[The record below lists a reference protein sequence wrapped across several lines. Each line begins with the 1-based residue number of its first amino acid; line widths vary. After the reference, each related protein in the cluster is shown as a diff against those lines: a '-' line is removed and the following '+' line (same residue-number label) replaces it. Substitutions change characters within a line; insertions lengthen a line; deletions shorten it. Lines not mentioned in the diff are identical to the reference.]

1 MDSTSTNLAVIN
13 VDNNVEEVVCSV
25 DVFDFNENEFEERK
39 RLTRKR
45 ISNNKPIILSPS
57 PSSPPSSLH
66 RPEKRLKF
74 DKQQNEDEEVY
85 EHQQEMETLP
95 YGLDDYLLEPPPKLR
110 RLQRADRRQ
119 TSSQSPYFQSPER
132 NGKLGKS
139 KSLQAYLRKEN
150 AEELFIGSQSLTQQ
164 QLKDLVNK
172 CEWLSCDHINAYFT
186 ILNSEY
192 ESNIHAFST
201 YFYVML
207 MKDNVYS
214 YSNVIRWTKKI
225 DIFSKQFIYVPIN
238 VNDSHWILAVIK
250 IRERRIELWDSLGN
264 RHIKTVD
271 RWSFKNQFINTRNNG
286 PQIDDHS
293 CGVFVCMFAKLLSDG
308 IDDET
313 IIEEAFDEQK
323 IREFRILMAEKIL
336 SKSILC
342 VKDSD
347 QEND

>member
-271 RWSFKNQFINTRNNG
+271 
-286 PQIDDHS
+286 DHS